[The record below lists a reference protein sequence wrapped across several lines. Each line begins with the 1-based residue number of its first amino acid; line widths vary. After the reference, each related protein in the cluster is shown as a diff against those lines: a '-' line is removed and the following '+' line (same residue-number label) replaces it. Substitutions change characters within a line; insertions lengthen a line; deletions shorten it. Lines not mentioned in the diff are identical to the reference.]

1 MGVYLPVKQIPSLL
15 PKNVRIESLE
25 PFVRNGYIRFSR
37 KHKEL
42 LKQLKEYPMGANDDG
57 PDGLE
62 MVVKLAIAS
71 KTTTNTKYT
80 SVSRRRARFKE
91 GCY

>member
-1 MGVYLPVKQIPSLL
+1 M
-15 PKNVRIESLE
+15 
-25 PFVRNGYIRFSR
+25 PFVTNGYIRFSH

-42 LKQLKEYPMGANDDG
+42 LKQMFQYPMGRNDDG

-62 MVVKLAIAS
+62 MVVKLAIGAKGVT
-71 KTTTNTKYT
+71 KTEYTTVK
-80 SVSRRRARFKE
+80 RRGLRFRK